1 MRTVLRCFL
10 AIVLLPALAVAS
22 AQAMDLKFAIATPHG
37 HHATVGMEKAL
48 ELVKKYTAGKITGE
62 VFVGGQLI
70 SGERELMEGLQFGT
84 VDFGL
89 VSTGMMTAYDE
100 RFALFSLPY
109 LFRDVNNAFATCDGP
124 IGDAFAKI
132 VADTSGLKLVG
143 WIMGGTH
150 TMTTSNRPINTMA
163 DIKGLKIRCME
174 NPIITEAW
182 KAYGA
187 VATPMSLGEVF
198 TALQQGTIDG
208 QDNSSANTYANKYY
222 EVQKYQVMTQHM
234 IVPGFFV
241 MSQAV
246 YDAIPDDL
254 KPAFDRAIAE
264 ATQFQ
269 REENARQEA
278 AAVENMK
285 ARGMEICYPDKTDFI
300 TAAAPVK
307 EAWIK
312 KMGGEMA
319 QWIDDIQNK
328 Y

>member
-1 MRTVLRCFL
+1 MRTTLRCLL
-10 AIVLLPALAVAS
+10 AACLVACFAAVPARAI
-22 AQAMDLKFAIATPHG
+22 DLKLAIATPHG
-37 HHATVGMEKAL
+37 HHATMGLEKLL
-48 ELVKKYTAGKITGE
+48 ELVKEYTDNKITGE

-70 SGERELMEGLQFGT
+70 SGERELMDGLQFGT
-84 VDFGL
+84 VDIGL

-100 RFALFSLPY
+100 KFALFSLPY
-109 LFRDVNNAFATCDGP
+109 LFRDVENAYKTCDGP

-132 VADTSGLKLVG
+132 VADQAGVRVIG
-143 WIMGGTH
+143 WTMGGTH
-150 TMTTSNRPINTMA
+150 TMTNGKRPVNSMA
-163 DIKGLKIRCME
+163 DVKGLKIRCME

-208 QDNSSANTYANKYY
+208 QDNGTANTYANKYY
-222 EVQKYQVMTQHM
+222 EVQKYLVMTEHM

-254 KPAFDRAIAE
+254 KPAFDRAVAD
-264 ATQFQ
+264 ATKFQ

-285 ARGMEICYPDKTDFI
+285 ARGMEICYPDKTDFLK
-300 TAAAPVK
+300 AAATVK
-307 EAWIK
+307 DAWV
-312 KMGGEMA
+312 
-319 QWIDDIQNK
+319 
-328 Y
+328 